1 MNGPARQAEL
11 VVIGAGPAGV
21 AAALAA
27 NECGVGTVLLDEN
40 SAAGGQVFR
49 APGPA
54 NATHGSSH
62 QDGETLRRALA
73 ASTVMARFERRVW
86 RISPALEVAAVSLEG
101 SESWQARVL
110 VVASGTTEHVVP
122 FPGWTEPGVIGLG
135 AATALLKAEG
145 IPPGRRTLVAGSGPL
160 LAAVA
165 AGILEVG
172 GVVAGVVD
180 LAGPFDWL
188 RGLPALAA
196 RPALLARGLGWLR
209 RLRRAR
215 APIFARHSVR
225 RVERSADSLVAEI
238 GPLGS
243 AAPGRRIA
251 CDALAIGHGLIPASE
266 ITQML
271 RLAHV
276 FNAGYGG
283 WIARRDA
290 RMETSR
296 PDVFVAGDC
305 GGVAGAAAAALQGRI
320 AGLAA
325 AHALG
330 RLDAS
335 ALERRL
341 TRLAA
346 PLARAERFGHAFAPM
361 IARAEALVADM
372 PEATIVCRCEDVTR
386 AEIAAAIAAG
396 AADINQVKAWTRAGM
411 GPCQGRVC
419 GETLAGLLAPHVGG
433 RVAAGSLTARP
444 PLRPLPLAA
453 MLGRFEYAD
462 IPIPPAA
469 PP

>member
-40 SAAGGQVFR
+40 LAAGGQVFR

-54 NATHGSSH
+54 NTARDSSH
-62 QDGETLRRALA
+62 LDGETLRQALA
-73 ASTVMARFERRVW
+73 ASAVAARFERRVW
-86 RISPALEVAAVSLEG
+86 RVSPALEVAAVSLEG
-101 SESWQARVL
+101 LESWQAQVL

-135 AATALLKAEG
+135 AATALLKSEG

-165 AGILEVG
+165 VGILEVG
-172 GVVAGVVD
+172 GAVAGVVD

-209 RLRRAR
+209 RLRRSR
-215 APIFARHSVR
+215 VPIFARHSVR
-225 RVERSADSLVAEI
+225 RVERSGDSLVAEI
-238 GPLGS
+238 EPLGS

-251 CDALAIGHGLIPASE
+251 CDALAIGHGLTPASE

-290 RMETSR
+290 RMVTSR

-320 AGLAA
+320 AGLGA
-325 AHALG
+325 AHAVG

-335 ALERRL
+335 ALEHRLARL
-341 TRLAA
+341 TA
-346 PLARAERFGHAFAPM
+346 PLARAERFGLAFAPM
-361 IARAEALVADM
+361 IARAEVLLAHV
-372 PEATIVCRCEDVTR
+372 PEDTIVCRCEDVTR
-386 AEIAAAIAAG
+386 AEITAAIATG
-396 AADINQVKAWTRAGM
+396 AADVNQVKAWTRAGM

-433 RVAAGSLTARP
+433 RAAAGSLTARP

>member
-1 MNGPARQAEL
+1 M
-11 VVIGAGPAGV
+11 
-21 AAALAA
+21 
-27 NECGVGTVLLDEN
+27 
-40 SAAGGQVFR
+40 
-49 APGPA
+49 
-54 NATHGSSH
+54 
-62 QDGETLRRALA
+62 
-73 ASTVMARFERRVW
+73 
-86 RISPALEVAAVSLEG
+86 
-101 SESWQARVL
+101 L

-145 IPPGRRTLVAGSGPL
+145 IPPGGARWSREAGRCLPRWRREFSRSGVLWRAWSILRARSTGSAAYLRWPPGP
-160 LAAVA
+160 
-165 AGILEVG
+165 
-172 GVVAGVVD
+172 
-180 LAGPFDWL
+180 
-188 RGLPALAA
+188 RCSHA
-196 RPALLARGLGWLR
+196 RLGWLR

-238 GPLGS
+238 EPLGS

-386 AEIAAAIAAG
+386 AEITAAIAAG